1 MSRILKRTLAVLF
14 IIFFSAC
21 STYYYQ
27 YDKSLYRDIPLHM
40 VSVGMSKNAVFEKI
54 GKPYNVIGSKK
65 YKEGIVEV
73 WEYRKYEM
81 SKTKTYDPLL
91 EQYRLS
97 FWNLQLEQWGR
108 PGDWEKEADRIWEIR
123 VR

>member
-1 MSRILKRTLAVLF
+1 MKKTLAMCLMIFLF
-14 IIFFSAC
+14 GC
-21 STYYYQ
+21 YYHQ
-27 YDKSLYRDIPLHM
+27 YDKSLYREIPLHAI
-40 VSVGMSKNAVFEKI
+40 SVNMSKDTVLQKM

-73 WEYRKYEM
+73 WEYRRYEM
-81 SKTKTYDPLL
+81 SKTTTYDPLL
-91 EQYRLS
+91 DQYWLY
-97 FWNLQLEQWGR
+97 FWDGQLEQWGR